1 MESAATVGASDL
13 STSGQVLF
21 LVAAVF
27 ALVSAVGTVTQRSPL
42 RAALALLVHIMSLAG
57 LYLSLHAH
65 LLAAIQMLVYAGAVV
80 VLFVFVIMLIGP
92 GALSS
97 KADERGVIWKL
108 VGVSVL
114 TMLTGAIVA
123 VLGGT
128 ESASVIIPSCAEGAV
143 GCLEYGSVDAISNAI
158 FVDAAVPF
166 ELVSI
171 LLLVAI
177 IVAIAVARGIHPG
190 EEGGVET
197 DAAPTSKKKLP
208 IRPRVV
214 DSAPEAGAS
223 DPSPAE

>member
-27 ALVSAVGTVTQRSPL
+27 ALVSAVGTVSQRSPL
-42 RAALALLVHIMSLAG
+42 RAALSLLVHIMSLAG

-65 LLAAIQMLVYAGAVV
+65 LLAAVQMLVYAGAVV

-114 TMLTGAIVA
+114 TMFTGAIVA

-128 ESASVIIPSCAEGAV
+128 ESARVTIASCAEGAA
-143 GCLEYGSVDAISNAI
+143 GCVEYGSVDAISNAI

-197 DAAPTSKKKLP
+197 DAATKRDRKLP

-214 DSAPEAGAS
+214 DSTPEAGAS